1 MSNSGFVLLDK
12 IAGETSFKALFPLKR
27 VFSTKRVGH
36 AGTLDLRASGLI
48 IAATGRCTRLLPFV
62 EAKDKCYSF
71 RLHLG
76 YETDTL
82 EWDGEVVA
90 QDERAVDK
98 ASADER
104 HPRAEGVVAAPA
116 ANCTLAWPRPSADEC
131 SLSDSQPM
139 PDKDF
144 GIQGDVASKV
154 PELAEGPKDGK
165 NESVILSEEPEARSR
180 RIQGVSRKKLEAVL
194 PRFVGDIEQIP
205 PKYCAVKING
215 VRASDL
221 MERGRNIELKP
232 RKIHIGE
239 LKVIGEGKVTE
250 GCSGKEFATFD
261 LICECSKG
269 TYIRALGRDIGRA
282 LGTYAC
288 VSQIRRHRIGN
299 VAVESAVRGEDLTRE
314 NLLPVDAVLD
324 FPVVCLSD
332 EQVAVIRQGNWLPW
346 KENVEGVG
354 PEGHVFAANM
364 QGEVLSLCHY
374 EPGRIKPKFYLGEDG

>member
-48 IAATGRCTRLLPFV
+48 IAATGRCTRLLPFI

-82 EWDGEVVA
+82 EWDGEVV
-90 QDERAVDK
+90 E
-98 ASADER
+98 
-104 HPRAEGVVAAPA
+104 
-116 ANCTLAWPRPSADEC
+116 
-131 SLSDSQPM
+131 
-139 PDKDF
+139 
-144 GIQGDVASKV
+144 QG
-154 PELAEGPKDGK
+154 
-165 NESVILSEEPEARSR
+165 EAKTISR
-180 RIQGVSRKKLEAVL
+180 EALEAVL
-194 PRFVGDIEQIP
+194 PQFTGDIEQVP

-239 LKVIGEGKVTE
+239 LKVIGEGEVTE

-269 TYIRALGRDIGRA
+269 TYIRALGRDIGRT

-299 VAVESAVRGEDLTRE
+299 VTLDKAVRGEDLTRE

-324 FPVVCLSD
+324 FPVVRLTD

-346 KENVEGVG
+346 KEKVEGVG

-364 QGEVLSLCHY
+364 QGEVLSLCFY
-374 EPGRIKPKFYLGEDG
+374 EPGRIKPKFYLGEDEK

>member
-48 IAATGRCTRLLPFV
+48 IAATGRCTRLLPFI

-76 YETDTL
+76 NETDTL
-82 EWDGEVVA
+82 EWDGEVVE
-90 QDERAVDK
+90 QDER
-98 ASADER
+98 
-104 HPRAEGVVAAPA
+104 
-116 ANCTLAWPRPSADEC
+116 TLAITR
-131 SLSDSQPM
+131 
-139 PDKDF
+139 
-144 GIQGDVASKV
+144 
-154 PELAEGPKDGK
+154 
-165 NESVILSEEPEARSR
+165 EA
-180 RIQGVSRKKLEAVL
+180 LEAVL
-194 PRFVGDIEQIP
+194 PQFTGDIEQIP

-239 LKVIGEGKVTE
+239 LKVIGEGEVTE

-299 VAVESAVRGEDLTRE
+299 VTLDKAVRGESLTRE

-324 FPVVCLSD
+324 FPVVRLTD

-346 KENVEGVG
+346 KEKVEGVG
-354 PEGHVFAANM
+354 PEGHVFAADM
-364 QGEVLSLCHY
+364 QGEVLSLCFY
-374 EPGRIKPKFYLGEDG
+374 EPGRIKPKFYLGEDE

>member
-1 MSNSGFVLLDK
+1 M
-12 IAGETSFKALFPLKR
+12 
-27 VFSTKRVGH
+27 
-36 AGTLDLRASGLI
+36 RASGLI
-48 IAATGRCTRLLPFV
+48 IAATGRCTRLLPFI
-62 EAKDKCYSF
+62 EAKDKCFSF

-82 EWDGEVVA
+82 EWDGEVVEQGEA
-90 QDERAVDK
+90 
-98 ASADER
+98 
-104 HPRAEGVVAAPA
+104 
-116 ANCTLAWPRPSADEC
+116 LALTRE
-131 SLSDSQPM
+131 
-139 PDKDF
+139 
-144 GIQGDVASKV
+144 
-154 PELAEGPKDGK
+154 
-165 NESVILSEEPEARSR
+165 
-180 RIQGVSRKKLEAVL
+180 KLEAVL
-194 PRFVGDIEQIP
+194 PQFTGDIEQIP

-239 LKVIGEGKVTE
+239 LKVIGEGEVTE

-299 VAVESAVRGEDLTRE
+299 VTLDKAVRGEDLTRE

-324 FPVVCLSD
+324 FPVVRLTD

-346 KENVEGVG
+346 KEKVEGVG

-364 QGEVLSLCHY
+364 QGEVLSLCFY
-374 EPGRIKPKFYLGEDG
+374 EPGRIKPKFYLGEDEK

>member
-90 QDERAVDK
+90 QDERAVGQ
-98 ASADER
+98 
-104 HPRAEGVVAAPA
+104 EG
-116 ANCTLAWPRPSADEC
+116 
-131 SLSDSQPM
+131 
-139 PDKDF
+139 
-144 GIQGDVASKV
+144 
-154 PELAEGPKDGK
+154 
-165 NESVILSEEPEARSR
+165 VILSEAERSR
-180 RIQGVSRKKLEAVL
+180 RIQCISRQKLEAVL
-194 PRFVGDIEQIP
+194 PQFVGDIEQIP

-324 FPVVCLSD
+324 FPVVRLTD

-346 KENVEGVG
+346 KEKVEGVG
-354 PEGHVFAANM
+354 PEGNVFAANM

-374 EPGRIKPKFYLGEDG
+374 EPGRIKPKFYLGEDE

>member
-48 IAATGRCTRLLPFV
+48 IAATGRCTRLLPFI

-82 EWDGEVVA
+82 EWDGEVVEQGEA
-90 QDERAVDK
+90 
-98 ASADER
+98 
-104 HPRAEGVVAAPA
+104 
-116 ANCTLAWPRPSADEC
+116 LAITRE
-131 SLSDSQPM
+131 Q
-139 PDKDF
+139 
-144 GIQGDVASKV
+144 
-154 PELAEGPKDGK
+154 
-165 NESVILSEEPEARSR
+165 
-180 RIQGVSRKKLEAVL
+180 LEAVL
-194 PRFVGDIEQIP
+194 PQFTGDIEQIP

-239 LKVIGEGKVTE
+239 LKVIGEGEVTE

-299 VAVESAVRGEDLTRE
+299 VTLDKAVRGENLTRE

-324 FPVVCLSD
+324 FPVVRLTD

-346 KENVEGVG
+346 KEKVEGVG

-364 QGEVLSLCHY
+364 QGEVLSLCFY
-374 EPGRIKPKFYLGEDG
+374 EPGRIKPKFYLGEDEK

>member
-12 IAGETSFKALFPLKR
+12 TAGETSFKALFPLKR

-90 QDERAVDK
+90 QDERAVD
-98 ASADER
+98 
-104 HPRAEGVVAAPA
+104 VA
-116 ANCTLAWPRPSADEC
+116 SADEC

-139 PDKDF
+139 PDKDI

-154 PELAEGPKDGK
+154 PELAEGPVIATPEGVKQSITREAL
-165 NESVILSEEPEARSR
+165 ESVIP
-180 RIQGVSRKKLEAVL
+180 Q
-194 PRFVGDIEQIP
+194 FVGDIEQVP

-232 RKIHIGE
+232 RKIRISE
-239 LKVIGEGKVTE
+239 LKVIGEGNVTE

-299 VAVESAVRGEDLTRE
+299 VTLDKAVRGEDLTRE

-324 FPVVCLSD
+324 FPVVRLTD

-346 KENVEGVG
+346 KEKIEGVG

-374 EPGRIKPKFYLGEDG
+374 EPGRIKPKFYLGEDE

>member
-48 IAATGRCTRLLPFV
+48 IAATGRCTRLLPFI

-82 EWDGEVVA
+82 EWDGEVVEQGEA
-90 QDERAVDK
+90 
-98 ASADER
+98 
-104 HPRAEGVVAAPA
+104 
-116 ANCTLAWPRPSADEC
+116 LALTRE
-131 SLSDSQPM
+131 
-139 PDKDF
+139 
-144 GIQGDVASKV
+144 
-154 PELAEGPKDGK
+154 
-165 NESVILSEEPEARSR
+165 
-180 RIQGVSRKKLEAVL
+180 KLEAVL
-194 PRFVGDIEQIP
+194 PQFTGDIEQIP

-221 MERGRNIELKP
+221 MERGRNIELNP
-232 RKIHIGE
+232 RKIRISE
-239 LKVIGEGKVTE
+239 LKVIGEGEVTE

-299 VAVESAVRGEDLTRE
+299 VTLDKAVRGEDLTRE

-324 FPVVCLSD
+324 FPVVRLTD

-346 KENVEGVG
+346 KEKVEGVG

-364 QGEVLSLCHY
+364 QGEVLSLCFY
-374 EPGRIKPKFYLGEDG
+374 EPGRIKPKFYLGEDEK

>member
-90 QDERAVDK
+90 QDERAIDM
-98 ASADER
+98 A
-104 HPRAEGVVAAPA
+104 
-116 ANCTLAWPRPSADEC
+116 SADEC
-131 SLSDSQPM
+131 SLSNSQPS
-139 PDKDF
+139 P
-144 GIQGDVASKV
+144 GQ
-154 PELAEGPKDGK
+154 EG
-165 NESVILSEEPEARSR
+165 VILSEAERSR
-180 RIQGVSRKKLEAVL
+180 RIQCISREMLEVVL
-194 PRFVGDIEQIP
+194 PQFVGDIEQIP

-324 FPVVCLSD
+324 FPVVRLAD

-346 KENVEGVG
+346 KEKVEGVG

-374 EPGRIKPKFYLGEDG
+374 EPGRIKPKFYLGEDEK

>member
-48 IAATGRCTRLLPFV
+48 IAATGRCTRLLPFI

-82 EWDGEVVA
+82 EWDGEVVE
-90 QDERAVDK
+90 QDER
-98 ASADER
+98 
-104 HPRAEGVVAAPA
+104 
-116 ANCTLAWPRPSADEC
+116 TLAITR
-131 SLSDSQPM
+131 
-139 PDKDF
+139 
-144 GIQGDVASKV
+144 
-154 PELAEGPKDGK
+154 
-165 NESVILSEEPEARSR
+165 EA
-180 RIQGVSRKKLEAVL
+180 LEAVL
-194 PRFVGDIEQIP
+194 PQFTGDIEQIP

-239 LKVIGEGKVTE
+239 LKVIGEGEVTE

-299 VAVESAVRGEDLTRE
+299 VTLDKAVRGENLTRE

-324 FPVVCLSD
+324 FPVVRLTD

-346 KENVEGVG
+346 KEKIEGVG
-354 PEGHVFAANM
+354 PDGHVFAANM
-364 QGEVLSLCHY
+364 QGEVLSLCFY
-374 EPGRIKPKFYLGEDG
+374 EPGRIKPKFYLGEDEK

>member
-48 IAATGRCTRLLPFV
+48 IAATGRCTRLLPFI

-82 EWDGEVVA
+82 EWDGEVVE
-90 QDERAVDK
+90 QDEREFGVRNSEFSVDK
-98 ASADER
+98 
-104 HPRAEGVVAAPA
+104 EG
-116 ANCTLAWPRPSADEC
+116 
-131 SLSDSQPM
+131 
-139 PDKDF
+139 
-144 GIQGDVASKV
+144 
-154 PELAEGPKDGK
+154 
-165 NESVILSEEPEARSR
+165 VILSETKCSR
-180 RIQGVSRKKLEAVL
+180 RISRADVERVL
-194 PRFVGDIEQIP
+194 PQFTGDIEQIP

-232 RKIHIGE
+232 RKIRISE
-239 LKVIGEGKVTE
+239 LKVIGEGEVTE

-299 VAVESAVRGEDLTRE
+299 VAVESAVRGENLTRE

-324 FPVVCLSD
+324 FPVVRLTP

-346 KENVEGVG
+346 KEKIEGVG
-354 PEGHVFAANM
+354 PEGHVFAADM
-364 QGEVLSLCHY
+364 QGEVLSLCFY
-374 EPGRIKPKFYLGEDG
+374 EPGRIKPKFYLGEDEK

>member
-48 IAATGRCTRLLPFV
+48 IAATGRCTRLLPFI

-90 QDERAVDK
+90 QDERAIDM
-98 ASADER
+98 ASAS
-104 HPRAEGVVAAPA
+104 PGQEG
-116 ANCTLAWPRPSADEC
+116 
-131 SLSDSQPM
+131 
-139 PDKDF
+139 
-144 GIQGDVASKV
+144 
-154 PELAEGPKDGK
+154 
-165 NESVILSEEPEARSR
+165 VILSEAERSR
-180 RIQGVSRKKLEAVL
+180 RIQCISREMLEVVL
-194 PRFVGDIEQIP
+194 PQFTGDIEQVP

-239 LKVIGEGKVTE
+239 LKVIGEGEVTE
-250 GCSGKEFATFD
+250 GSSGKEFATFD

-288 VSQIRRHRIGN
+288 VSMIRRHRIGN
-299 VAVESAVRGEDLTRE
+299 VTLDKAVRGENLTRE

-324 FPVVCLSD
+324 FPVVRLTD
-332 EQVAVIRQGNWLPW
+332 EQVVVIRQGNWLPW
-346 KENVEGVG
+346 KEKVEGIG

-364 QGEVLSLCHY
+364 QGEVLSLCSY
-374 EPGRIKPKFYLGEDG
+374 EPGRIKPKFYLGEDEK

>member
-48 IAATGRCTRLLPFV
+48 IAATGRCTRLLPFI

-82 EWDGEVVA
+82 EWDGEVVE
-90 QDERAVDK
+90 QDERTLAG
-98 ASADER
+98 SLQTRDER
-104 HPRAEGVVAAPA
+104 TR
-116 ANCTLAWPRPSADEC
+116 
-131 SLSDSQPM
+131 
-139 PDKDF
+139 
-144 GIQGDVASKV
+144 
-154 PELAEGPKDGK
+154 
-165 NESVILSEEPEARSR
+165 
-180 RIQGVSRKKLEAVL
+180 LEAVL
-194 PRFVGDIEQIP
+194 PQFMGDIEQVP

-239 LKVIGEGKVTE
+239 LKVIGEGEVTE

-261 LICECSKG
+261 LICKCSKG

-299 VAVESAVRGEDLTRE
+299 VTLDKAVRGENLTRE

-324 FPVVCLSD
+324 FPVVRLTD

-346 KENVEGVG
+346 KEKVESVG

>member
-48 IAATGRCTRLLPFV
+48 IAATGRCTRLLPFI

-82 EWDGEVVA
+82 EWDGEVVE
-90 QDERAVDK
+90 QDER
-98 ASADER
+98 
-104 HPRAEGVVAAPA
+104 
-116 ANCTLAWPRPSADEC
+116 TLAITR
-131 SLSDSQPM
+131 
-139 PDKDF
+139 
-144 GIQGDVASKV
+144 
-154 PELAEGPKDGK
+154 
-165 NESVILSEEPEARSR
+165 EA
-180 RIQGVSRKKLEAVL
+180 LEAVL
-194 PRFVGDIEQIP
+194 PQFTGDIEQIP

-239 LKVIGEGKVTE
+239 LKVIGEGEVTE

-299 VAVESAVRGEDLTRE
+299 VTLDKAVRGESLTRE

-324 FPVVCLSD
+324 FPVVRLTD

-346 KENVEGVG
+346 KEKVEGVG

-364 QGEVLSLCHY
+364 QGEVLSLCFY
-374 EPGRIKPKFYLGEDG
+374 EPGRIKPKFYLGEDE

>member
-90 QDERAVDK
+90 QDERAVDE
-98 ASADER
+98 ASA
-104 HPRAEGVVAAPA
+104 A
-116 ANCTLAWPRPSADEC
+116 EC
-131 SLSDSQPM
+131 SLCNSQPA
-139 PDKDF
+139 P
-144 GIQGDVASKV
+144 
-154 PELAEGPKDGK
+154 
-165 NESVILSEEPEARSR
+165 NTLSDALKS
-180 RIQGVSRKKLEAVL
+180 VL
-194 PRFVGDIEQIP
+194 PRFVGYIEQIP

-324 FPVVCLSD
+324 FPVVRLTD

-346 KENVEGVG
+346 KEKVEGVG

-374 EPGRIKPKFYLGEDG
+374 EPGRIKPKFYLGEDEK

>member
-1 MSNSGFVLLDK
+1 MDK

-104 HPRAEGVVAAPA
+104 HPGAVGVVAAPA
-116 ANCTLAWPRPSADEC
+116 ANCALAWPRPSADEC
-131 SLSDSQPM
+131 SLCNSQPALGQ
-139 PDKDF
+139 DR
-144 GIQGDVASKV
+144 
-154 PELAEGPKDGK
+154 GK
-165 NESVILSEEPEARSR
+165 KSIENCHCEQSYTTLGNYCQSGRYPLCGEA
-180 RIQGVSRKKLEAVL
+180 ISRKKLEAVL

-261 LICECSKG
+261 LLCECSKG

-324 FPVVCLSD
+324 FPVVRLTD
-332 EQVAVIRQGNWLPW
+332 EQVATIRQGNWLPW
-346 KENVEGVG
+346 KDKVEGVG

-374 EPGRIKPKFYLGEDG
+374 EPGRIKPKFYLGEDEK

>member
-48 IAATGRCTRLLPFV
+48 IAATGRCTRLLPFI

-90 QDERAVDK
+90 QDEHVI
-98 ASADER
+98 ASGAKQSITR
-104 HPRAEGVVAAPA
+104 
-116 ANCTLAWPRPSADEC
+116 
-131 SLSDSQPM
+131 
-139 PDKDF
+139 
-144 GIQGDVASKV
+144 
-154 PELAEGPKDGK
+154 
-165 NESVILSEEPEARSR
+165 EA
-180 RIQGVSRKKLEAVL
+180 LEAVL
-194 PRFVGDIEQIP
+194 PQFTGDIEQVP

-239 LKVIGEGKVTE
+239 LKVIGEGEVTE

-299 VAVESAVRGEDLTRE
+299 VTLDKAVRGEDLTRE

-324 FPVVCLSD
+324 FPVVRLTD

-346 KENVEGVG
+346 KEKVEGVG

-364 QGEVLSLCHY
+364 QGEVLSLCFY
-374 EPGRIKPKFYLGEDG
+374 EPGRIKPKFYLGEDDK

>member
-1 MSNSGFVLLDK
+1 LSNSGFVLLDK

-48 IAATGRCTRLLPFV
+48 IAATGRCTRLLPFI

-82 EWDGEVVA
+82 EWDGEVV
-90 QDERAVDK
+90 E
-98 ASADER
+98 
-104 HPRAEGVVAAPA
+104 
-116 ANCTLAWPRPSADEC
+116 
-131 SLSDSQPM
+131 
-139 PDKDF
+139 
-144 GIQGDVASKV
+144 QG
-154 PELAEGPKDGK
+154 
-165 NESVILSEEPEARSR
+165 EAKTISR
-180 RIQGVSRKKLEAVL
+180 EALEAIL
-194 PRFVGDIEQIP
+194 PQFVGDIEQIP

-232 RKIHIGE
+232 RMIHIGE

-324 FPVVCLSD
+324 FPVVRLAD

-346 KENVEGVG
+346 KEKVEGVG

-364 QGEVLSLCHY
+364 QGEVLSLCFY
-374 EPGRIKPKFYLGEDG
+374 EPGRIKPKFYLGEDDK

>member
-48 IAATGRCTRLLPFV
+48 IAATGRCTRLLPFI

-82 EWDGEVVA
+82 EWDGEVVE
-90 QDERAVDK
+90 QDEREFGVRNSEFSVDK
-98 ASADER
+98 
-104 HPRAEGVVAAPA
+104 EG
-116 ANCTLAWPRPSADEC
+116 
-131 SLSDSQPM
+131 
-139 PDKDF
+139 
-144 GIQGDVASKV
+144 
-154 PELAEGPKDGK
+154 
-165 NESVILSEEPEARSR
+165 VILSETKCSR
-180 RIQGVSRKKLEAVL
+180 RISRADVERVL
-194 PRFVGDIEQIP
+194 PQFTGDIEQIP

-232 RKIHIGE
+232 RKIRISE
-239 LKVIGEGKVTE
+239 LKVIGEGEVTE

-299 VAVESAVRGEDLTRE
+299 VTLDKAVRGENLTRE

-324 FPVVCLSD
+324 FPVVRLTD

-346 KENVEGVG
+346 KEKIEGVG
-354 PEGHVFAANM
+354 PEGHVFAADM
-364 QGEVLSLCHY
+364 QGEVLSLCFY
-374 EPGRIKPKFYLGEDG
+374 EPGRIKPKFYLGEDEK

>member
-1 MSNSGFVLLDK
+1 LSNSGFVLLDK

-48 IAATGRCTRLLPFV
+48 IAATGRCTRLLPFI

-82 EWDGEVVA
+82 EWDGEVVE
-90 QDERAVDK
+90 QDEREFGVRNSEFSVDK
-98 ASADER
+98 
-104 HPRAEGVVAAPA
+104 EG
-116 ANCTLAWPRPSADEC
+116 
-131 SLSDSQPM
+131 
-139 PDKDF
+139 
-144 GIQGDVASKV
+144 
-154 PELAEGPKDGK
+154 
-165 NESVILSEEPEARSR
+165 VILSETKCSR
-180 RIQGVSRKKLEAVL
+180 RISRADVERVL
-194 PRFVGDIEQIP
+194 PQFTGDIEQVP

-239 LKVIGEGKVTE
+239 LKVIGEGEVTE

-269 TYIRALGRDIGRA
+269 TYIRALGRDIGRT

-299 VAVESAVRGEDLTRE
+299 VTLDKAVRGEDLTRE

-324 FPVVCLSD
+324 FPVVRLTD

-346 KENVEGVG
+346 KEKVEGVG

-364 QGEVLSLCHY
+364 QGEVLSLCFY
-374 EPGRIKPKFYLGEDG
+374 EPGRIKPKFYLGEDEK

>member
-90 QDERAVDK
+90 QDERAVD
-98 ASADER
+98 
-104 HPRAEGVVAAPA
+104 AAPA

-131 SLSDSQPM
+131 SLSDSQPS
-139 PDKDF
+139 P
-144 GIQGDVASKV
+144 GQ
-154 PELAEGPKDGK
+154 EG
-165 NESVILSEEPEARSR
+165 VILSEAERSR
-180 RIQGVSRKKLEAVL
+180 RIQCISREMLEAVL
-194 PRFVGDIEQIP
+194 PQFTGDIEQIP

-250 GCSGKEFATFD
+250 SCSGKEFATFD

-324 FPVVCLSD
+324 FPVVRLTD

-346 KENVEGVG
+346 KEKVEGVG
-354 PEGHVFAANM
+354 PDGHVFAANM
-364 QGEVLSLCHY
+364 QGEVLSLCFY
-374 EPGRIKPKFYLGEDG
+374 EPGRIKPKFYLGEDEK

>member
-98 ASADER
+98 ASAE
-104 HPRAEGVVAAPA
+104 
-116 ANCTLAWPRPSADEC
+116 NCTLTGPRPLADEC
-131 SLSDSQPM
+131 SLSDSQPS
-139 PDKDF
+139 PDKD
-144 GIQGDVASKV
+144 G
-154 PELAEGPKDGK
+154 
-165 NESVILSEEPEARSR
+165 VILSEAERSR
-180 RIQGVSRKKLEAVL
+180 RIQCISRKKLEAVL
-194 PRFVGDIEQIP
+194 PQFVGDIEQIP

-324 FPVVCLSD
+324 FPVVRLTD

-346 KENVEGVG
+346 KEKVEGVG

-374 EPGRIKPKFYLGEDG
+374 EPGRIKPKFYLGEDEK

>member
-48 IAATGRCTRLLPFV
+48 IAATGRCTRLLPFI

-82 EWDGEVVA
+82 EWDGEVVE
-90 QDERAVDK
+90 QGEPKTITREDVER
-98 ASADER
+98 
-104 HPRAEGVVAAPA
+104 
-116 ANCTLAWPRPSADEC
+116 
-131 SLSDSQPM
+131 
-139 PDKDF
+139 
-144 GIQGDVASKV
+144 
-154 PELAEGPKDGK
+154 
-165 NESVILSEEPEARSR
+165 
-180 RIQGVSRKKLEAVL
+180 VL
-194 PRFVGDIEQIP
+194 PQYTGDIEQIP

-232 RKIHIGE
+232 RKIRISE
-239 LKVIGEGKVTE
+239 LKVIGEGEVTE
-250 GCSGKEFATFD
+250 GCSGKESATFD

-299 VAVESAVRGEDLTRE
+299 VTLDKAVRGDALTRE

-324 FPVVCLSD
+324 FPVVRLTD

-346 KENVEGVG
+346 KEKIEGVG
-354 PEGHVFAANM
+354 PEGHVFAANA
-364 QGEVLSLCHY
+364 QGEVLSLCFY
-374 EPGRIKPKFYLGEDG
+374 EPGRIKPKFYLGEDDK

>member
-48 IAATGRCTRLLPFV
+48 IAATGRCTRLLPFI

-82 EWDGEVVA
+82 EWDGEVIE
-90 QDERAVDK
+90 QDEREFGVRNSEFSVDK
-98 ASADER
+98 
-104 HPRAEGVVAAPA
+104 EG
-116 ANCTLAWPRPSADEC
+116 
-131 SLSDSQPM
+131 
-139 PDKDF
+139 
-144 GIQGDVASKV
+144 
-154 PELAEGPKDGK
+154 
-165 NESVILSEEPEARSR
+165 VILSETKCSR
-180 RIQGVSRKKLEAVL
+180 RISRADVERVL
-194 PRFVGDIEQIP
+194 PQFTGDIEQVP

-239 LKVIGEGKVTE
+239 LKVIGEGEVTE

-299 VAVESAVRGEDLTRE
+299 VTLDKAVRGEDLTRE

-324 FPVVCLSD
+324 FPVVRLTD

-346 KENVEGVG
+346 KEKVEGVG

-364 QGEVLSLCHY
+364 QGEVLSLCFY
-374 EPGRIKPKFYLGEDG
+374 EPGRIKPKFYLGEDEK

>member
-48 IAATGRCTRLLPFV
+48 IAATGRCTRLLPFI

-82 EWDGEVVA
+82 EWDGEVVEQGEA
-90 QDERAVDK
+90 
-98 ASADER
+98 
-104 HPRAEGVVAAPA
+104 
-116 ANCTLAWPRPSADEC
+116 LAITRE
-131 SLSDSQPM
+131 
-139 PDKDF
+139 
-144 GIQGDVASKV
+144 
-154 PELAEGPKDGK
+154 
-165 NESVILSEEPEARSR
+165 
-180 RIQGVSRKKLEAVL
+180 KLEAVL
-194 PRFVGDIEQIP
+194 PQFTGDIEQIP

-239 LKVIGEGKVTE
+239 LKVIGEGEVTE

-299 VAVESAVRGEDLTRE
+299 VTLDKAVRGENLTRE

-324 FPVVCLSD
+324 FPVVRLTD

-346 KENVEGVG
+346 KEKVEGVG

-364 QGEVLSLCHY
+364 QGEVLSLCFY

>member
-90 QDERAVDK
+90 QDERAIDM
-98 ASADER
+98 AS
-104 HPRAEGVVAAPA
+104 A
-116 ANCTLAWPRPSADEC
+116 ANCTLAWPRPSADES
-131 SLSDSQPM
+131 SLSNSQPS
-139 PDKDF
+139 P
-144 GIQGDVASKV
+144 GQEGVA
-154 PELAEGPKDGK
+154 
-165 NESVILSEEPEARSR
+165 LSETLKS
-180 RIQGVSRKKLEAVL
+180 VL
-194 PRFVGDIEQIP
+194 PRFTGDIEQIP

-239 LKVIGEGKVTE
+239 LRVIGEGKVTE

-314 NLLPVDAVLD
+314 NLLPVEAVLD
-324 FPVVCLSD
+324 FPVVRLAD
-332 EQVAVIRQGNWLPW
+332 EQVATIRQGNWLPW
-346 KENVEGVG
+346 KEKVEGVG

-374 EPGRIKPKFYLGEDG
+374 EPGRIKPKFYLGEDEK

>member
-1 MSNSGFVLLDK
+1 MDK

-82 EWDGEVVA
+82 EWDGEVVE
-90 QDERAVDK
+90 QDERTGEALQTRDEREFGVRNSEFRVDK
-98 ASADER
+98 
-104 HPRAEGVVAAPA
+104 
-116 ANCTLAWPRPSADEC
+116 
-131 SLSDSQPM
+131 
-139 PDKDF
+139 
-144 GIQGDVASKV
+144 
-154 PELAEGPKDGK
+154 
-165 NESVILSEEPEARSR
+165 ESVILSETKCSPTISR
-180 RIQGVSRKKLEAVL
+180 EDVERVL
-194 PRFVGDIEQIP
+194 PQFTGDIEQIP

-232 RKIHIGE
+232 RKIRISE
-239 LKVIGEGKVTE
+239 LKVIGEGEVTE

-299 VAVESAVRGEDLTRE
+299 VTLDKAVRGDALKRED
-314 NLLPVDAVLD
+314 LLPVDAVLD
-324 FPVVCLSD
+324 FPVVRLTD

-346 KENVEGVG
+346 KTPVEGVG
-354 PEGHVFAANM
+354 PEGHVFAANE

-374 EPGRIKPKFYLGEDG
+374 EPGRIKPKFYLGEDE

>member
-48 IAATGRCTRLLPFV
+48 IAATGRCTRLLPFI

-82 EWDGEVVA
+82 EWDGEVVE
-90 QDERAVDK
+90 QDANVIASGAKQSITREDVER
-98 ASADER
+98 
-104 HPRAEGVVAAPA
+104 
-116 ANCTLAWPRPSADEC
+116 
-131 SLSDSQPM
+131 
-139 PDKDF
+139 
-144 GIQGDVASKV
+144 
-154 PELAEGPKDGK
+154 
-165 NESVILSEEPEARSR
+165 
-180 RIQGVSRKKLEAVL
+180 VL
-194 PRFVGDIEQIP
+194 PQYTGDIEQIP

-232 RKIHIGE
+232 RKIRISE
-239 LKVIGEGKVTE
+239 LKVIGEGEVTE
-250 GCSGKEFATFD
+250 GCSGKESTTFD

-299 VAVESAVRGEDLTRE
+299 VTLDKAVRGDALTRE

-324 FPVVCLSD
+324 FPVVRLTD
-332 EQVAVIRQGNWLPW
+332 EQVATIRQGNWLPW
-346 KENVEGVG
+346 KEKIEGVG
-354 PEGHVFAANM
+354 PEGHVFAANS
-364 QGEVLSLCHY
+364 QGEVLSLCFY
-374 EPGRIKPKFYLGEDG
+374 EPGRIKPKFYLGEDDK

>member
-48 IAATGRCTRLLPFV
+48 IAATGRCTRLLPFI

-76 YETDTL
+76 YEIDTL
-82 EWDGEVVA
+82 EWDGEVVEQGEA
-90 QDERAVDK
+90 
-98 ASADER
+98 
-104 HPRAEGVVAAPA
+104 
-116 ANCTLAWPRPSADEC
+116 LALTRE
-131 SLSDSQPM
+131 
-139 PDKDF
+139 
-144 GIQGDVASKV
+144 
-154 PELAEGPKDGK
+154 
-165 NESVILSEEPEARSR
+165 
-180 RIQGVSRKKLEAVL
+180 KLEAVL
-194 PRFVGDIEQIP
+194 PQFTGDIEQVP

-239 LKVIGEGKVTE
+239 LKVIGEGEVTE

-299 VAVESAVRGEDLTRE
+299 VTLDKAVRGEDLTRE

-324 FPVVCLSD
+324 FPVVRLTD

-346 KENVEGVG
+346 KEKVEGVG

-364 QGEVLSLCHY
+364 QGEVLSLCFY
-374 EPGRIKPKFYLGEDG
+374 EPGRIKPKFYLGEDEK

>member
-48 IAATGRCTRLLPFV
+48 IAATGRCTRLLPFI

-82 EWDGEVVA
+82 EWDGEVVE
-90 QDERAVDK
+90 QDEREFGVRNSEFSVDK
-98 ASADER
+98 
-104 HPRAEGVVAAPA
+104 EG
-116 ANCTLAWPRPSADEC
+116 
-131 SLSDSQPM
+131 
-139 PDKDF
+139 
-144 GIQGDVASKV
+144 
-154 PELAEGPKDGK
+154 
-165 NESVILSEEPEARSR
+165 VILSEAERSR
-180 RIQGVSRKKLEAVL
+180 RIQCISREMLEVVL
-194 PRFVGDIEQIP
+194 PQFVGDIEQVP

-239 LKVIGEGKVTE
+239 LKVIGEGEVTE

-299 VAVESAVRGEDLTRE
+299 VTLDKAVRGENLTRE

-324 FPVVCLSD
+324 FPVVRLTD

-346 KENVEGVG
+346 KEKVEGVG

-364 QGEVLSLCHY
+364 QGEVLSLCFY
-374 EPGRIKPKFYLGEDG
+374 EPGRIKPKFYLGEDE

>member
-48 IAATGRCTRLLPFV
+48 IAATGRCTRLLPFI

-90 QDERAVDK
+90 QDEHVI
-98 ASADER
+98 ASGAKQSITR
-104 HPRAEGVVAAPA
+104 
-116 ANCTLAWPRPSADEC
+116 
-131 SLSDSQPM
+131 
-139 PDKDF
+139 
-144 GIQGDVASKV
+144 
-154 PELAEGPKDGK
+154 
-165 NESVILSEEPEARSR
+165 EA
-180 RIQGVSRKKLEAVL
+180 LEAVL
-194 PRFVGDIEQIP
+194 PQFTGDIEQVP

-239 LKVIGEGKVTE
+239 LKVIGEGEVTE

-299 VAVESAVRGEDLTRE
+299 VTLDKAVRGEDLTRE

-324 FPVVCLSD
+324 FPVVRLTD

-346 KENVEGVG
+346 KEKVEGVG

-374 EPGRIKPKFYLGEDG
+374 EPGRIKPKFYLGEDD

>member
-48 IAATGRCTRLLPFV
+48 IAATGRCTRLLPFI

-82 EWDGEVVA
+82 EWDGEVVE
-90 QDERAVDK
+90 QDEREFGVRNSEFSVDK
-98 ASADER
+98 
-104 HPRAEGVVAAPA
+104 EG
-116 ANCTLAWPRPSADEC
+116 
-131 SLSDSQPM
+131 
-139 PDKDF
+139 
-144 GIQGDVASKV
+144 
-154 PELAEGPKDGK
+154 
-165 NESVILSEEPEARSR
+165 VILSETKCSR
-180 RIQGVSRKKLEAVL
+180 RISRADVECVF
-194 PRFVGDIEQIP
+194 PQFTGDIEQIP

-239 LKVIGEGKVTE
+239 LKVIGEGEVTE

-299 VAVESAVRGEDLTRE
+299 VTLDKAVRGENLTRE

-324 FPVVCLSD
+324 FPVVRLTD

-346 KENVEGVG
+346 KEKVEGVG

-364 QGEVLSLCHY
+364 QGEVLSLCFY
-374 EPGRIKPKFYLGEDG
+374 EPGRIKPKFYLGEDEK